1 MKMPGKRVKIFRWIH
16 GPQCVVRVEVE
27 AVIPKSDPSEPCL
40 EPDTVRFLDQLQR
53 LANEGKVDELAKH
66 GEVYVRRAG

>member
-1 MKMPGKRVKIFRWIH
+1 MKLPGERIRISKWIK
-16 GPQCVVRVEVE
+16 GPAVVVRVEVE
-27 AVIPKSDPSEPCL
+27 AVILEDDASDPSL
-40 EPDTVRFLDQLQR
+40 ESETVRFLDQLQQ